1 MTAATKSPGPL
12 AGLKVIEMGTLIA
25 GPFCGRLL
33 AEFGAEVIKIES
45 PADSKSEGGDPL
57 RKWRKLHDVGGEK
70 TSLWWY
76 AQARNKKSVT
86 INLREKEGQDI
97 VRKLA
102 AGADILVEN
111 FRPGT
116 LEKWNLGYDAL
127 AQMNP
132 KLIMVRLSGFGQTGP
147 YKDRVGFGAIGESM
161 GGMRYITG
169 YPDRAPVRV
178 GISIGDSLAAMYGVM
193 GALMAL
199 HHRHKTGRG
208 QMVDV
213 ALYEAVFSMME
224 SMLPEF
230 GMTGFVRERTGASLP
245 GIVPSNT
252 YLCGDKQYVVIG
264 ANGDAIFKR
273 MMLAIGRND
282 LANDASLADNAGR
295 TARTQELDDAIAAWT
310 GANTLDHVVTVLE
323 KADVPA
329 GRIYSV
335 ADIVKDVQYQARG
348 MIERH
353 RLGEDVAGNAGNN
366 DEILLPGIVP
376 KLSETPGGTRW
387 LGAKLGAHTAEVLRE
402 VGYDDVAQAAL
413 KARGII

>member
-1 MTAATKSPGPL
+1 MPTQGAATNAMPL
-12 AGLKVIEMGTLIA
+12 DGLKVLEMGTLIA

-45 PADSKSEGGDPL
+45 PADARGEGGDPL
-57 RKWRKLHDVGGEK
+57 RKWRRLHEG

-86 INLREKEGQDI
+86 VNLREKEGQDI

-102 AGADILVEN
+102 LEADIIVEN

-116 LEKWNLGYDAL
+116 LERWNLGFDAL
-127 AQMNP
+127 SKDNP

-161 GGMRYITG
+161 GGIRYLTG

-178 GISIGDSLAAMYGVM
+178 GISIGDSLAAMYGAM

-199 HHRHKTGRG
+199 HHRHKTGKG

-230 GMTGFVRERTGASLP
+230 GMSGFVRERTGSSLP

-252 YLCGDKQYVVIG
+252 YLCCDGQYVVIG
-264 ANGDAIFKR
+264 ANGDSIFKR
-273 MMLAIGRND
+273 MMLAIGRDD
-282 LANDASLADNAGR
+282 LANDPALADNAGR
-295 TARTQELDDAIAAWT
+295 TARTEELDTAIGTWT
-310 GANTLDHVVTVLE
+310 GANNLTQVLAVLE
-323 KADVPA
+323 KADVPS
-329 GRIYSV
+329 GRIYSI
-335 ADIVKDVQYQARG
+335 ADIVADMQYQARG
-348 MIERH
+348 MIEKH
-353 RLGEDVAGNAGNN
+353 QLGDNKDV
-366 DEILLPGIVP
+366 LLPGIVP
-376 KLSETPGGTRW
+376 KLSVTPGGTKW
-387 LGAKLGAHTAEVLRE
+387 IGPKLGAHTAEVLSGIG
-402 VGYDDVAQAAL
+402 VDAVTQADL
-413 KARGII
+413 RGRGII

>member
-1 MTAATKSPGPL
+1 MPTQGATNAMPL
-12 AGLKVIEMGTLIA
+12 DGLKVLEMGTLIA

-45 PADSKSEGGDPL
+45 PADARGEGGDPL
-57 RKWRKLHDVGGEK
+57 RKWRKLHEG

-102 AGADILVEN
+102 LEADIIVEN

-116 LEKWNLGYDAL
+116 LEKWNLGFDSL
-127 AQMNP
+127 SKDNP

-161 GGMRYITG
+161 GGMRYLTG

-178 GISIGDSLAAMYGVM
+178 GISIGDSLAAMYGAM

-199 HHRHKTGRG
+199 HHRHKTGKG

-230 GMTGFVRERTGASLP
+230 GMSGFVRERTGASLP

-252 YLCGDKQYVVIG
+252 YLCGDGQYVVIG
-264 ANGDAIFKR
+264 ANGDSIFKR

-282 LANDASLADNAGR
+282 LANDAALSDNAGR
-295 TARTQELDDAIAAWT
+295 TACTEELDAAIGAWT
-310 GANTLDHVVTVLE
+310 GANNLTQVLAVLE
-323 KADVPA
+323 KADVPS
-329 GRIYSV
+329 GRIYSI
-335 ADIVKDVQYQARG
+335 ADIVGDMQYQARG
-348 MIERH
+348 MIEKH
-353 RLGEDVAGNAGNN
+353 ELGDNKDV
-366 DEILLPGIVP
+366 LLPGIVP
-376 KLSETPGGTRW
+376 KLSVTPGGTKW
-387 LGAKLGAHTAEVLRE
+387 IGPKLGAHTAEVLSAIG
-402 VGYDDVAQAAL
+402 VDAVAQGDL
-413 KARGII
+413 KGRGII

>member
-1 MTAATKSPGPL
+1 MPETTKSMPL
-12 AGLKVIEMGTLIA
+12 DGLKVLEMGTLIA

-45 PADSKSEGGDPL
+45 PADTKSEGGDPL
-57 RKWRKLHDVGGEK
+57 RKWRKLHEG

-86 INLREKEGQDI
+86 VNLREKEGQDI

-102 AGADILVEN
+102 LDADIIVEN

-116 LEKWNLGYDAL
+116 LEKWNLGFESLSRD
-127 AQMNP
+127 NP

-161 GGMRYITG
+161 GGMRYLTG

-178 GISIGDSLAAMYGVM
+178 GISIGDSLAAMYGAM

-199 HHRHKTGRG
+199 HHRHKTGKG

-252 YLCGDKQYVVIG
+252 YLCGDGQYVVIG
-264 ANGDAIFKR
+264 ANGDSIFKR
-273 MMLAIGRND
+273 MMLAIGRDD
-282 LANDASLADNAGR
+282 LANDAALADNAGR
-295 TARTQELDDAIAAWT
+295 TRRTGELDAAIATWT
-310 GANTLDHVVTVLE
+310 GANTLTDVLAVLE
-323 KADVPA
+323 KADVPS
-329 GRIYSV
+329 GKIYSI
-335 ADIVKDVQYQARG
+335 ADIVADMQYQARG
-348 MIERH
+348 MIEKH
-353 RLGEDVAGNAGNN
+353 ELGDNKEVW
-366 DEILLPGIVP
+366 LPGIVP
-376 KLSETPGGTRW
+376 KLSETPGGTKW
-387 LGAKLGAHTAEVLRE
+387 IGPKLGEHTAEVLTSIG
-402 VGYDDVAQAAL
+402 VDVAAQDEL
-413 KARGII
+413 KKRGII

>member
-1 MTAATKSPGPL
+1 MPDATKAMPL
-12 AGLKVIEMGTLIA
+12 DGLKVLEMGTLIA

-33 AEFGAEVIKIES
+33 AEFGAEAIKIET
-45 PADSKSEGGDPL
+45 PADGDPL
-57 RKWRKLHDVGGEK
+57 RKWRKLHEG

-86 INLREKEGQDI
+86 VNLREKEGQEI

-102 AGADILVEN
+102 LEADIIVEN

-116 LEKWNLGYDAL
+116 LEKWNLGFDSL
-127 AQMNP
+127 SEENP

-147 YKDRVGFGAIGESM
+147 YRDRVGFGAIGESM
-161 GGMRYITG
+161 GGMRYLTG

-178 GISIGDSLAAMYGVM
+178 GISIGDSLAAMYGAM

-230 GMTGFVRERTGASLP
+230 GMSGFVRERTGASLP

-252 YLCGDKQYVVIG
+252 YLCGDVQYVVIG
-264 ANGDAIFKR
+264 ANGDSIFKR
-273 MMLAIGRND
+273 MMLAIGRAD
-282 LANDASLADNAGR
+282 LANDAMLADNAGR
-295 TARTQELDDAIAAWT
+295 TARTDELDTAIGAWT
-310 GANTLDHVVTVLE
+310 GANTLTHVLE
-323 KADVPA
+323 VLDKADVPS
-329 GRIYSV
+329 GRIYSI
-335 ADIVKDVQYQARG
+335 ADIVADMQYQARG
-348 MIERH
+348 MIEKH
-353 RLGEDVAGNAGNN
+353 ELGDNKEVW
-366 DEILLPGIVP
+366 LPGIVP
-376 KLSETPGGTRW
+376 KLSETPGGTKW
-387 LGAKLGAHTAEVLRE
+387 IGPTLGEHTAEVLRGI
-402 VGYDDVAQAAL
+402 GYDDVAQAEL
-413 KARGII
+413 KRRGII

>member
-1 MTAATKSPGPL
+1 MQDATKSMPL
-12 AGLKVIEMGTLIA
+12 DGLKVLEMGTLIA

-33 AEFGAEVIKIES
+33 AEFGANVIKIET
-45 PADSKSEGGDPL
+45 PAEGDPL
-57 RKWRKLHDVGGEK
+57 RKWRKLHDADGEL

-86 INLREKEGQDI
+86 VNLREKEGQEI

-102 AGADILVEN
+102 LDADIIVEN

-127 AQMNP
+127 AGENP
-132 KLIMVRLSGFGQTGP
+132 KLIMVRLSGYGQTGP

-161 GGMRYITG
+161 GGMRYLTG

-178 GISIGDSLAAMYGVM
+178 GISIGDSLAAMYGAM

-199 HHRHKTGRG
+199 HHRHKTGKG

-252 YLCGDKQYVVIG
+252 YLCGDGQYVVIG
-264 ANGDAIFKR
+264 ANGDSIFKR
-273 MMLAIGRND
+273 MMLAIGRAD
-282 LANDASLADNAGR
+282 LANDAALADNAGR
-295 TARTQELDDAIAAWT
+295 TSRTEELDAAIGAWT
-310 GANTLDHVVTVLE
+310 GANSLTQVLDVLD
-323 KADVPA
+323 KAAVPS
-329 GRIYSV
+329 GRIYSI
-335 ADIVKDVQYQARG
+335 ADIVADMQYQARS
-348 MIERH
+348 MIEKH
-353 RLGEDVAGNAGNN
+353 GLGDNKEVW
-366 DEILLPGIVP
+366 LPGIVP
-376 KLSETPGGTRW
+376 KLSLTPGGTKW
-387 LGAKLGAHTAEVLRE
+387 IGPKLGEHTADVLRGI
-402 VGYDDVAQAAL
+402 GYDDVAQADL
-413 KARGII
+413 KSRGII

>member
-1 MTAATKSPGPL
+1 MHTHATLPEGNILDSSDNMNAMPL
-12 AGLKVIEMGTLIA
+12 EGLRVIEMGTLIA

-45 PADSKSEGGDPL
+45 PGEGDPL
-57 RKWRKLHDVGGEK
+57 RKWRKMHEG

-86 INLREKEGQDI
+86 VNLREREGQEI
-97 VRKLA
+97 VRKLTL
-102 AGADILVEN
+102 GADIVVEN

-116 LEKWNLGYDAL
+116 MEKWNLGYDAL
-127 AQMNP
+127 AEANP

-178 GISIGDSLAAMYGVM
+178 GISIGDSLAAMYGAM
-193 GALMAL
+193 GALLAL
-199 HHRHKTGRG
+199 HQRGKTGRG

-230 GMTGFVRERTGASLP
+230 GTTGFVRERSGASLP

-252 YLCGDKQYVVIG
+252 YLCGDGQYVVIG
-264 ANGDAIFKR
+264 ANGDSIFKR
-273 MMLAIGRND
+273 MMLAIGRAD
-282 LANDASLADNAGR
+282 LANDATLVDNAGR
-295 TARTQELDDAIAAWT
+295 VKRTEELDAAIGAWT
-310 GANTLDHVVTVLE
+310 GANTLDQVLVVLD
-323 KADVPA
+323 KADVPS
-329 GRIYSV
+329 GRIYSI
-335 ADIVKDVQYQARG
+335 ADIVADMQYQARG
-348 MIERH
+348 MIEKH
-353 RLGEDVAGNAGNN
+353 KLGDNQEVV
-366 DEILLPGIVP
+366 LPGIVP
-376 KLSETPGGTRW
+376 KLSDTPGGTKW
-387 LGAKLGAHTAEVLRE
+387 IGPKLGEHTAAVLQAI
-402 VGYDDVAQAAL
+402 GYDDAAQTDL
-413 KARGII
+413 RNRGVI

>member
-1 MTAATKSPGPL
+1 MPL
-12 AGLKVIEMGTLIA
+12 EGLRVLEMGTLIA

-33 AEFGAEVIKIES
+33 AEFGAEVIKIET
-45 PADSKSEGGDPL
+45 PGEGDPL
-57 RKWRKLHDVGGEK
+57 RKWRKLHEG

-86 INLREKEGQDI
+86 VNLREKEGQEI

-102 AGADILVEN
+102 LGADIIVEN

-116 LEKWNLGYDAL
+116 LEKWNLGYEAL
-127 AQMNP
+127 AEANP
-132 KLIMVRLSGFGQTGP
+132 KLIMVRLSGYGQSGP

-178 GISIGDSLAAMYGVM
+178 GISIGDSLAAMYGAM

-199 HHRHKTGRG
+199 HQRHKSGRG

-230 GMTGFVRERTGASLP
+230 GMTGFVRERSGASLP

-252 YLCGDKQYVVIG
+252 YLCGDGQYVVIG
-264 ANGDAIFKR
+264 ANGDSIFKR
-273 MMLAIGRND
+273 MMLAIGRSD
-282 LANDASLADNAGR
+282 LANDPALADNAGR
-295 TARTQELDDAIAAWT
+295 TIHTEKLDTAIGQWT
-310 GANTLDHVVTVLE
+310 GANNLDHVLAVLD

-329 GRIYSV
+329 GRIYSI
-335 ADIVKDVQYQARG
+335 ADIVSDLQYQARG
-348 MIERH
+348 MIEKH
-353 RLGEDVAGNAGNN
+353 KLGDNCEMSAEVW
-366 DEILLPGIVP
+366 LPGIVP
-376 KLSETPGGTRW
+376 KLSDTPGGTKW
-387 LGAKLGAHTAEVLRE
+387 VGPKLGQHTAAVLNAI
-402 VGYDDVAQAAL
+402 GYDNAAL
-413 KARGII
+413 ADLKQRGII

>member
-1 MTAATKSPGPL
+1 MPTQGATNAMPL
-12 AGLKVIEMGTLIA
+12 DGLKVLEMGTLIA

-33 AEFGAEVIKIES
+33 AEFGAVVIKIES
-45 PADSKSEGGDPL
+45 PADARNEGGDPL
-57 RKWRKLHDVGGEK
+57 RKWRKLHEG

-86 INLREKEGQDI
+86 VNLREKEGQDI

-102 AGADILVEN
+102 LDADIIVEN

-116 LEKWNLGYDAL
+116 LEKWNLGFDAL
-127 AQMNP
+127 SKENP

-161 GGMRYITG
+161 GGMRYLTG

-178 GISIGDSLAAMYGVM
+178 GISIGDSLAAMYGAM

-199 HHRHKTGRG
+199 HHRHKTGKG

-230 GMTGFVRERTGASLP
+230 GMSGFVRERTGASLP

-252 YLCGDKQYVVIG
+252 YLCGDGQYVVIG
-264 ANGDAIFKR
+264 ANGDSIFKR
-273 MMLAIGRND
+273 MMLAIGRDD
-282 LANDASLADNAGR
+282 LANDSALADNAGR
-295 TARTQELDDAIAAWT
+295 TLRTEELDAAIGAWT
-310 GANTLDHVVTVLE
+310 AANNLTQVLAVLE
-323 KADVPA
+323 KADVPS
-329 GRIYSV
+329 GRIYSI
-335 ADIVKDVQYQARG
+335 ADIVADMQYQARG
-348 MIERH
+348 MIEKH
-353 RLGEDVAGNAGNN
+353 ELGDNKEV
-366 DEILLPGIVP
+366 LLPGIVP
-376 KLSETPGGTRW
+376 KLSLTPGGTKW
-387 LGAKLGAHTAEVLRE
+387 IGPQLGAHTAEVLSAIGVDE
-402 VGYDDVAQAAL
+402 VTQADL
-413 KARGII
+413 KGRGII

>member
-1 MTAATKSPGPL
+1 MPDATKSMPL
-12 AGLKVIEMGTLIA
+12 DGLKVLEMGTLIA

-33 AEFGAEVIKIES
+33 AEFGADVIKIET
-45 PADSKSEGGDPL
+45 PADGDPL
-57 RKWRKLHDVGGEK
+57 RKWRKLHKG

-86 INLREKEGQDI
+86 VNLREKEGQDI

-102 AGADILVEN
+102 LEADIIVEN

-116 LEKWNLGYDAL
+116 LEKWNLGFESL
-127 AQMNP
+127 STENP

-161 GGMRYITG
+161 GGIRYLTG

-178 GISIGDSLAAMYGVM
+178 GISIGDSLAAMYGAM

-213 ALYEAVFSMME
+213 ALYEAVFSLME

-230 GMTGFVRERTGASLP
+230 GMSGFIRERTGASLP

-252 YLCGDKQYVVIG
+252 YLCGDGQYVVIG
-264 ANGDAIFKR
+264 ANGDSIFKR
-273 MMLAIGRND
+273 MMLAIDRAD

-295 TARTQELDDAIAAWT
+295 TGRTEELDTAIAAWT
-310 GANTLDHVVTVLE
+310 GANSLTQVLAVLD
-323 KADVPA
+323 KADVPS
-329 GRIYSV
+329 GRIYSI
-335 ADIVKDVQYQARG
+335 ADIVADMQYQARG
-348 MIERH
+348 MIEKH
-353 RLGEDVAGNAGNN
+353 ELGDNKEVW
-366 DEILLPGIVP
+366 LPGIVP
-376 KLSETPGGTRW
+376 KLSETPGGTKW
-387 LGAKLGAHTAEVLRE
+387 IGPKLGEHTAEVLRGI
-402 VGYDDVAQAAL
+402 GYDDAAQADL
-413 KARGII
+413 RGRGII

>member
-1 MTAATKSPGPL
+1 MQNMPL
-12 AGLKVIEMGTLIA
+12 NGLKVIEMGTLIA

-45 PADSKSEGGDPL
+45 PGEGDPL
-57 RKWRKLHDVGGEK
+57 RKWRKLHEG

-86 INLREKEGQDI
+86 LNLREKAGQDI
-97 VRKLA
+97 ARRLIE
-102 AGADILVEN
+102 GADILVEN

-116 LEKWNLGYDAL
+116 LEKWGLDYATL
-127 AQMNP
+127 ESKNP
-132 KLIMVRLSGFGQTGP
+132 RLIMVRLSGFGQSGP

-178 GISIGDSLAAMYGVM
+178 GISIGDSLAAMYGAM

-199 HHRHKTGRG
+199 HHRHATAKG
-208 QMVDV
+208 QVVDV

-230 GMTGFVRERTGASLP
+230 GMSGFVRERSGAGLP

-252 YLCGDKQYVVIG
+252 YLCGDGQFVVIG
-264 ANGDAIFKR
+264 ANGDAIFRR
-273 MMLAIGRND
+273 MMKAIGRGD
-282 LANDASLADNAGR
+282 LADDATLADNAGR
-295 TARTQELDDAIAAWT
+295 VKRTEELDAAIGAWT
-310 GANTLDHVVTVLE
+310 GANTLDKVLE
-323 KADVPA
+323 ILEAADVPC
-329 GRIYSV
+329 GRIYSIKDIV
-335 ADIVKDVQYQARG
+335 ADMQYQARG

-353 RLGEDVAGNAGNN
+353 RLGDGGEVW
-366 DEILLPGIVP
+366 LPGVVP
-376 KLSETPGGTRW
+376 KMSATPGGTKW
-387 LGAKLGAHTAEVLRE
+387 IGPKLGEHTVEVLAGIGIDADQQCELR
-402 VGYDDVAQAAL
+402 
-413 KARGII
+413 ARNVI

>member
-1 MTAATKSPGPL
+1 MSDATKPMPL
-12 AGLKVIEMGTLIA
+12 DGLKVLEMGTLIA

-33 AEFGAEVIKIES
+33 AEFGADVIKIET
-45 PADSKSEGGDPL
+45 PADGDPL
-57 RKWRKLHDVGGEK
+57 RKWRKLHEG

-86 INLREKEGQDI
+86 VNLRERDGQTI

-102 AGADILVEN
+102 LEADIIVEN

-116 LEKWNLGYDAL
+116 LEKWNLGFESL
-127 AQMNP
+127 SIENP

-161 GGMRYITG
+161 GGIRYLTG

-178 GISIGDSLAAMYGVM
+178 GISIGDSLAAMYGAM

-213 ALYEAVFSMME
+213 ALYEAVFSLME

-230 GMTGFVRERTGASLP
+230 GMSGFVRERTGASLP

-252 YLCGDKQYVVIG
+252 YLCGDGQYVVIG
-264 ANGDAIFKR
+264 ANGDSIFKR
-273 MMLAIGRND
+273 MMLAIDRAD

-295 TARTQELDDAIAAWT
+295 TGRTEELDTAIAAWT
-310 GANTLDHVVTVLE
+310 GANNLTHVLAVLD
-323 KADVPA
+323 KADVPS
-329 GRIYSV
+329 GRIYSI
-335 ADIVKDVQYQARG
+335 ADIVADMQYQARG
-348 MIERH
+348 MIEKH
-353 RLGEDVAGNAGNN
+353 ELGDNKEVW
-366 DEILLPGIVP
+366 LPGIVP
-376 KLSETPGGTRW
+376 KLSATPGGTKW
-387 LGAKLGAHTAEVLRE
+387 IGPKLGEHTAEVLRGI
-402 VGYDDVAQAAL
+402 GYDDAAQADL
-413 KARGII
+413 KRRGII

>member
-1 MTAATKSPGPL
+1 MKDSTQSMPL
-12 AGLKVIEMGTLIA
+12 DGLKVLEMGTLIA

-33 AEFGAEVIKIES
+33 AEFGAEVIKIET
-45 PADSKSEGGDPL
+45 PATEKNDGGDPL
-57 RKWRKLHDVGGEK
+57 RKWRKLHDVDGQK

-86 INLREKEGQDI
+86 VNLREKEGQDI

-102 AGADILVEN
+102 LEADIIVEN

-116 LEKWNLGYDAL
+116 LEKWNLGFESLIRD
-127 AQMNP
+127 NP

-161 GGMRYITG
+161 GGMRYLTG

-178 GISIGDSLAAMYGVM
+178 GISIGDSLAAMYGAM

-199 HHRHKTGRG
+199 HHRHKTGKG

-230 GMTGFVRERTGASLP
+230 GMSGFVRERTGASLP

-252 YLCGDKQYVVIG
+252 YLCGDGQYVVIG
-264 ANGDAIFKR
+264 ANGDSIFKR
-273 MMLAIGRND
+273 MMLAIGRAD
-282 LANDASLADNAGR
+282 LANDAALADNAGR
-295 TARTQELDDAIAAWT
+295 TLRTEELDAAIGAWT
-310 GANTLDHVVTVLE
+310 GANTLVDVLE
-323 KADVPA
+323 VLAKADVPS
-329 GRIYSV
+329 GKIYSI
-335 ADIVKDVQYQARG
+335 ADIVADMQYQARG
-348 MIERH
+348 MIEKH
-353 RLGEDVAGNAGNN
+353 ELGDNKEVW
-366 DEILLPGIVP
+366 LPGIVP
-376 KLSETPGGTRW
+376 KLSETPGGTKW
-387 LGAKLGAHTAEVLRE
+387 IGPKLGEHTAEVLRGF
-402 VGYDDVAQAAL
+402 GYDEAAQADL
-413 KARGII
+413 RGRGII